1 MPPSL
6 KQRDTAPA
14 NRPELRQRIERSVPS
29 LLVERAGTRPDDIAF
44 YEKHLGIYQPSTW
57 SKYRGLV
64 EEVALGLKEL
74 GVAPKDRVAVMGDTC
89 SEWLIADQAI
99 MAAGA
104 ATVGIYATSAPSEV
118 KHILADSGANVV
130 IVETQEH
137 MDKLLEV
144 LPGLPAVRKFV
155 VIDTRAL
162 FRFEH
167 PLYLSFEQLRA
178 LGAARAGRAPDEFA
192 RSVAAVRPDDLAT
205 ILYTSGTTDK
215 AKGVMVA
222 HRTLLAAAES
232 YVHCNPQTRAEPH
245 RVVANMPLAHGVG
258 RSVIANVP
266 LISEITP
273 FFGDEVESFAE
284 TVREVAPN
292 FALLPPRYWEK
303 FAAQLIVGVE
313 TSSALKRRAYEIA
326 AGIGKQLVERR
337 YAGQAIPLHLRLRY
351 WLAYRLVFSQ
361 MLEKVGLGRMKIAF
375 TGSAPMPP
383 QVTQV
388 WHIWGVDLRE
398 MYGLTECLAISIA
411 QFEPFP
417 RPGNIGRPTD
427 LDGFEFKLGADNE
440 MMLRSPAVCQGYWQ
454 QPERSAESFAQDGWL
469 RTGDIAEPTPEG
481 AIKLVDRKKEIMV
494 TAGGKTLSPQQ
505 IEKALKG
512 SPYIAEAIAIGEG
525 RRYVTALLM
534 LDYTTVSEWARTN
547 RVPYTSY
554 TNLVTRPEV
563 EELIEREV
571 AKANEF
577 LARVEQAKY
586 FRIIPQELD
595 PEEGETTPNYK
606 IKRKLIAD
614 MFGDLIESMY
624 ETKTRELF
632 QRAVGT

>member
-1 MPPSL
+1 MSL
-6 KQRDTAPA
+6 FSSAHKRTWVEASA
-14 NRPELRQRIERSVPS
+14 LHQRIERSVPS
-29 LLVERAGTRPDDIAF
+29 LLVERTNKRPRDIAF
-44 YEKHLGIYQPSTW
+44 YEKHLGIYQEHSW
-57 SKYRGLV
+57 ASYAAAV
-64 EEVALGLKEL
+64 EEVALGLAALKVEL
-74 GVAPKDRVAVMGDTC
+74 RERVAVIGDTC

-99 MAAGA
+99 MAIGA
-104 ATVGIYATSAPSEV
+104 ITVGVYATSAPFEV
-118 KHILADSGANVV
+118 RHILTDLGAAVV

-144 LPGLPAVRKFV
+144 LPALPAVRNFI

-178 LGAARAGRAPDEFA
+178 LGRERARRAPAEFA
-192 RSVAAVRPDDLAT
+192 EAVAAVRPDDLAT

-215 AKGVMVA
+215 AKGVMVS

-232 YVHCNPQTRAEPH
+232 YVHCNPRTRSEPH

-258 RSVIANVP
+258 RSVISHVP

-273 FFGDEVESFAE
+273 FFGDEVESFTE

-303 FAAQLIVGVE
+303 FAAQLIVSVE
-313 TSSALKRRAYEIA
+313 TSTALKRRAYSVA
-326 AGIGKQLVERR
+326 ARVGKSVVKRR
-337 YAGQAIPLHLRLRY
+337 YAGQSIPLHLRLGY

-361 MLEKVGLGRMKIAF
+361 MLEKIGLGRMKIAF

-383 QVTQV
+383 QVTQI
-388 WHIWGVDLRE
+388 WHIWGIDLRE

-411 QFEPFP
+411 QFSSFP
-417 RPGNIGRPTD
+417 RPGDIGRPTD
-427 LDGFEFKLGADNE
+427 LEGFEFRLSNDNE

-454 QPERSAESFAQDGWL
+454 QPDKSAEVFGRDGWL
-469 RTGDIAEPTPEG
+469 RTGDVAEITAEG
-481 AIKLVDRKKEIMV
+481 AIRLVDRKKEIIV
-494 TAGGKTLSPQQ
+494 TAGGKTSSPQQ

-512 SPYIAEAIAIGEG
+512 SSYIAEAVAIGEG

-534 LDYTTVSEWARTN
+534 LDYTTVSEWARAN
-547 RVPYTSY
+547 KVAYTSY

-563 EELIEREV
+563 ADLIEREV
-571 AKANEF
+571 AQANEF
-577 LARVEQAKY
+577 LARVEQVKY

-606 IKRKLIAD
+606 IKRKLIAE
-614 MFGDLIESMY
+614 MFGELIEFMY
-624 ETKTRELF
+624 EARTRELF
-632 QRAVGT
+632 QRAVDI

>member
-1 MPPSL
+1 MSLFSIQRKGDSAKPS
-6 KQRDTAPA
+6 D
-14 NRPELRQRIERSVPS
+14 LRHRIERSVPS
-29 LLVERAGTRPDDIAF
+29 LLLERAATRPDDVAF
-44 YEKHLGIYQPSTW
+44 YEKHLGIYQGHSW
-57 SKYRGLV
+57 AKYRAAV
-64 EEVALGLKEL
+64 EDAALGLKEL
-74 GVAPKDRVAVMGDTC
+74 EVAPKDRVAIMGDTC
-89 SEWLIADQAI
+89 SEWLIVDQAI
-99 MAAGA
+99 MAIGA
-104 ATVGIYATSAPSEV
+104 ISVGIYATSAPFEV
-118 KHILADSGANVV
+118 QHVLTDSGANVV
-130 IVETQEH
+130 VVETQEH
-137 MDKLLEV
+137 MDKLLDV
-144 LPGLPAVRKFV
+144 LPALPLVRKFI

-162 FRFEH
+162 FRFQH
-167 PLYLSFEQLRA
+167 PLYLSFEQLCA
-178 LGAARAGRAPDEFA
+178 LGAARAARAPGEF
-192 RSVAAVRPDDLAT
+192 SKLIAAVGPDDLAT

-215 AKGVMVA
+215 AKGVMVS
-222 HRTLLAAAES
+222 HRTALAAAES
-232 YVHCNPQTRAEPH
+232 YVHCNPETRSEPH

-258 RSVIANVP
+258 RSIISHVP

-284 TVREVAPN
+284 TMREVAPN

-313 TSSALKRRAYEIA
+313 TSSPLKRRAYEIA
-326 AGIGKQLVERR
+326 AHIGKRFVERR
-337 YAGQAIPLHLRLRY
+337 YAGQAIPLHLRLAY
-351 WLAYRLVFSQ
+351 WMASRLVFSE

-411 QFEPFP
+411 QFDPFP
-417 RPGNIGRPTD
+417 RPGDIGRPTN
-427 LDGFEFKLGADNE
+427 LEGFEFKLTNDNE
-440 MMLRSPAVCQGYWQ
+440 MLLRSPAVCQGYWQ
-454 QPERSAESFAQDGWL
+454 QPDKTAETFERDGWL
-469 RTGDIAEPTPEG
+469 RTGDIAELTPEG
-481 AIKLVDRKKEIMV
+481 AIRLVDRKKEIMV

-505 IEKALKG
+505 VEKALKG
-512 SPYIAEAIAIGEG
+512 SPYIAEAVAIGEA

-534 LDYTTVSEWARTN
+534 LDYTTVSEWARSCKI
-547 RVPYTSY
+547 PYTSY

-563 EELIEREV
+563 GELIEREV
-571 AKANEF
+571 AKANGF
-577 LARVEQAKY
+577 LARVEQIKY

-606 IKRKLIAD
+606 IKRKLISE